1 MMYEKNLCNMF
12 YNTFSNNLGIFC
24 FLQINQPAYFSD
36 ESDDDIPDELKHEY
50 VDESDHTRANKKKCK
65 FKQSGP
71 MVTNTT
77 LSILRVCGKYLQMSR
92 LLRSIAVTVIQSMIQ
107 FFE

>member
-1 MMYEKNLCNMF
+1 
-12 YNTFSNNLGIFC
+12 
-24 FLQINQPAYFSD
+24 
-36 ESDDDIPDELKHEY
+36 
-50 VDESDHTRANKKKCK
+50 
-65 FKQSGP
+65 

-107 FFE
+107 FYELCFYTVHSFFTSDLVSFNHALLCDLLNKKINVVLINNILYF